1 MGYKNRNHKQ
11 KRVISP
17 SKFARIFASN
27 LDKCGVAYRTKGWV
41 TQRSLAAVK
50 VDNIIYAK
58 FACKVQPENR
68 LQTFCIRYRID
79 EEPLDF
85 VAFCQYPSQLQA
97 IADMNE
103 AEGMELF

>member
-41 TQRSLAAVK
+41 IQRSLAAVK
-50 VDNIIYAK
+50 VGDIVYAK
-58 FACKVQPENR
+58 FACKVQPENS
-68 LQTFCIRYRID
+68 LKTFCIRYRVD
-79 EEPLDF
+79 ENPLDF
-85 VAFCQYPSQLQA
+85 VAFCQYPNQLQA
-97 IADMNE
+97 ITDMSE
-103 AEGMELF
+103 AEGVEIF

>member
-17 SKFARIFASN
+17 SKFARIFACN
-27 LDKCGVAYRTKGWV
+27 LDKAGVAYRTKGWV

-50 VDNIIYAK
+50 VGDIVYAK
-58 FACKVQPENR
+58 FACKIQPENR
-68 LQTFCIRYRID
+68 LQTFCIRYRVD
-79 EEPLDF
+79 ENPLDF
-85 VAFCQYPSQLQA
+85 IAFVKYSSKYQA
-97 IADMNE
+97 IADMSE